1 MTPDDKAPA
10 SDRALYDRADR
21 AMGRYADGDEAA
33 FAEVFAVVG
42 PRIQRF
48 LRRLCGADELAR
60 DLFQDTLLRMHQ
72 ARGAFRP
79 GAAVLPWAYAIA
91 RNAFVDSARAR
102 KRRPVTIGGTGAD
115 EPAEP
120 AVAPDAESSVLAN
133 ETARAVARALAGMTD
148 ARREAFVL
156 VRFEGMS
163 IADAAQ
169 ILGASENAVKLRAF
183 QAYEIIR
190 GELGRLEKPGALS

>member
-1 MTPDDKAPA
+1 M
-10 SDRALYDRADR
+10 
-21 AMGRYADGDEAA
+21 
-33 FAEVFAVVG
+33 
-42 PRIQRF
+42 
-48 LRRLCGADELAR
+48 
-60 DLFQDTLLRMHQ
+60 
-72 ARGAFRP
+72 
-79 GAAVLPWAYAIA
+79 
-91 RNAFVDSARAR
+91 
-102 KRRPVTIGGTGAD
+102 IGGTGAE

-120 AVAPDAESSVLAN
+120 AVPPDAESSVLAN

-190 GELGRLEKPGALS
+190 GELGRLEKPRAGA